1 MLGVARSRVTCRG
14 RNVKLVPI
22 LVGALSTDR
31 HAFWPLL
38 VKGDACMRSQ
48 LQSESMAGQLLNS
61 RPKGDREAEYGQL
74 LGKYLDDPG
83 NLFVVSS
90 DFCHWGSR
98 FGYTFYDRSK
108 V

>member
-1 MLGVARSRVTCRG
+1 MHVIPVAEPVDGWTLHKSY
-14 RNVKLVPI
+14 L
-22 LVGALSTDR
+22 
-31 HAFWPLL
+31 
-38 VKGDACMRSQ
+38 KG
-48 LQSESMAGQLLNS
+48 N
-61 RPKGDREAEYGQL
+61 REAEYGQL